1 MIIGQTPGTAEMTG
15 GETIGIITEIKIDM
29 MNQEGEIMM
38 TEETTEGTT
47 EGTTEETT
55 GEMTV
60 GTTGETKEEITA
72 KMKEEKMTEDPIGM
86 RTLT

>member
-38 TEETTEGTT
+38 NEGTT
-47 EGTTEETT
+47 EETIGETRGETT

-60 GTTGETKEEITA
+60 GTTGETKEEISA
-72 KMKEEKMTEDPIGM
+72 KMTEEKMTEDPIGM

>member
-29 MNQEGEIMM
+29 MNQEGEILM

-47 EGTTEETT
+47 EEMTEEMT

-60 GTTGETKEEITA
+60 GTTVGTTEEITA
-72 KMKEEKMTEDPIGM
+72 KMTKETMIEDPIEM